1 MALKIL
7 RKFLSEERGSV
18 ESSLVLIPL
27 LTLFLISAQLSIA
40 VHGRNMEKVSA
51 QDEASSRAIS
61 GEFSESDTFLHI
73 NSPDP
78 NQNLDL
84 VISYRSRSLP
94 RLLPGVT
101 NSSGSE
107 MRTEVSGIALIEN
120 QR

>member
-1 MALKIL
+1 M
-7 RKFLSEERGSV
+7 

-27 LTLFLISAQLSIA
+27 LTLFLISAQLTLS

-51 QDEASSRAIS
+51 QDEASSRAVS

-73 NSPDP
+73 DSPDP

-94 RLLPGVT
+94 KLLPGIT
-101 NSSGSE
+101 GSLGNE
-107 MRTEVSGIALIEN
+107 IRTEVSGIALIEN

>member
-1 MALKIL
+1 MAIKRLKT
-7 RKFLSEERGSV
+7 FLSEERGSV

-51 QDEASSRAIS
+51 QDEASTRAIS
-61 GEFSESDTFLHI
+61 GDFSANDTFLHI

-94 RLLPGVT
+94 KILPGIT
-101 NSSGSE
+101 SALGGE
-107 MRTEVSGIALIEN
+107 MRTDVSGIALIEN

>member
-1 MALKIL
+1 ML

-27 LTLFLISAQLSIA
+27 LTLFLISAQLTLA

-51 QDEASSRAIS
+51 QDEASSRAVS
-61 GEFSESDTFLHI
+61 GEFSDSDTFLHI
-73 NSPDP
+73 DSPDPNP

-94 RLLPGVT
+94 KFLPGIT
-101 NSSGSE
+101 GSLGHE

>member
-1 MALKIL
+1 M
-7 RKFLSEERGSV
+7 

-27 LTLFLISAQLSIA
+27 LTLFLISAQLTLA

-51 QDEASSRAIS
+51 QDEASSRAVS

-73 NSPDP
+73 DSPYP

-84 VISYRSRSLP
+84 VISHRSRSLP
-94 RLLPGVT
+94 KFLPGMT
-101 NSSGSE
+101 DSLGHE
-107 MRTEVSGIALIEN
+107 MRIEVSGIALIEN

>member
-1 MALKIL
+1 M
-7 RKFLSEERGSV
+7 

-27 LTLFLISAQLSIA
+27 LTLFLISAQLTLA

-73 NSPDP
+73 DSPDP

-94 RLLPGVT
+94 KLLPGIT
-101 NSSGSE
+101 DLLGNE
-107 MRTEVSGIALIEN
+107 IRTEVSGIALIEN

>member
-1 MALKIL
+1 ML

-27 LTLFLISAQLSIA
+27 LTLFLISAQLTLA

-51 QDEASSRAIS
+51 QDEASSRAVS
-61 GEFSESDTFLHI
+61 GEFSDSDTFLHI
-73 NSPDP
+73 DSPDP

-94 RLLPGVT
+94 KFLPGIT
-101 NSSGSE
+101 GSLGHE
-107 MRTEVSGIALIEN
+107 MRTDVSGIALIEN

>member
-1 MALKIL
+1 MALKKL
-7 RKFLSEERGSV
+7 RKFLAEERGSV
-18 ESSLVLIPL
+18 ESSLVLLPL
-27 LTLFLISAQLSIA
+27 LTLFLISAQLTLA

-73 NSPDP
+73 DSPDP

-94 RLLPGVT
+94 KFLPDITDSLGK
-101 NSSGSE
+101 E

>member
-1 MALKIL
+1 MAFKGL
-7 RKFLSEERGSV
+7 RRFLSEERGSV

-40 VHGRNMEKVSA
+40 IHGRNMEKVSA
-51 QDEASSRAIS
+51 QDEASSRAIT
-61 GEFSESDTFLHI
+61 GEFSNSDTFLHI

-94 RLLPGVT
+94 KLLPGIT
-101 NSSGSE
+101 NSSGSQ
-107 MRTEVSGIALIEN
+107 MRTDVSGIALIEN

>member
-1 MALKIL
+1 LPLKIL

-73 NSPDP
+73 DSSDP

-94 RLLPGVT
+94 KLLPGIT
-101 NSSGSE
+101 NSLGGE
-107 MRTEVSGIALIEN
+107 MRTDVSGIALIEN

>member
-1 MALKIL
+1 MVLKKL

-27 LTLFLISAQLSIA
+27 VTLFLISAQLSIA

-73 NSPDP
+73 DSPDP

-94 RLLPGVT
+94 KLLPGIT
-101 NSSGSE
+101 NALSGE
-107 MRTEVSGIALIEN
+107 MRTDVSGIALIEN

>member
-1 MALKIL
+1 
-7 RKFLSEERGSV
+7 
-18 ESSLVLIPL
+18 
-27 LTLFLISAQLSIA
+27 
-40 VHGRNMEKVSA
+40 MEKVSA

-73 NSPDP
+73 DSPDP

-94 RLLPGVT
+94 KLLPGST
-101 NSSGSE
+101 DSLGNE